1 MDRCS
6 GRMTM
11 NEVMSDMRSCGFS
24 ISQKTLSDGMVAGV
38 FPFGTLLSTG
48 QTGRRTFM
56 ILRRDYETWKNQ
68 NMRRS

>member
-1 MDRCS
+1 MAKCAV
-6 GRMTM
+6 RMTM

-48 QTGRRTFM
+48 QTGRRMFM
-56 ILRRDYETWKNQ
+56 ILRRDYETWKNE
-68 NMRRS
+68 NMRRN

>member
-1 MDRCS
+1 MAK
-6 GRMTM
+6 GGERMTM
-11 NEVMSDMRSCGFS
+11 NEVMDDMRVCGFP

-56 ILRRDYETWKNQ
+56 ILRRDYETWKNE